1 MNKLILSLILSLI
14 AFIPGSFAQVT
25 IKGDMLF
32 PDRMQ
37 MVFLSYRSAD
47 GELVRDSLKPFV
59 SKFLFTANITEPTL
73 GSLSIRFEA
82 ANGQPKPRMDGI
94 QLFLKPGKIKI
105 EAKDSLKFAKVEGSK
120 SHIEFETLNDLQ
132 KIYNEKSMELNNHY
146 MEYSKNKNEEGMK
159 RIVEEFNKLTEEKNE
174 QVFLKYVSENPASP
188 IVLYALQQYAGYDMD
203 PLKVEILYEKL
214 PASVRASQSGI
225 AFKEQ
230 IETAK
235 KTMIGAYA
243 MDFTQNDTL
252 GKPVSLSS
260 FKGKY
265 VLIDFWASWCGP
277 CRKENPN
284 VVKAFNTYNNKGFTV
299 LGISLDQ
306 PGKQQSWI
314 DAIHKDQLTWTHV
327 SDLKYWDNVV
337 AKQYGITGIPQN
349 LLLDPTGKIIA
360 RNIRGEELDKKLKEV
375 FSN

>member
-1 MNKLILSLILSLI
+1 MNKLLLSLILSLI
-14 AFIPGSFAQVT
+14 AFIPVSFAQVT

-47 GELVRDSLKPFV
+47 GELVRDSLKPND
-59 SKFLFTANITEPTL
+59 SKFLFTAKITEPTL
-73 GSLSIRFEA
+73 GSLSIRFEP
-82 ANGQPKPRMDGI
+82 ANGQPKPRMDGM
-94 QLFLKPGKIKI
+94 QLFLEPGKIKI

-174 QVFLKYVSENPASP
+174 QVFRKYVSENPASP
-188 IVLYALQQYAGYDMD
+188 IVLYALKQYAGYDMD